1 MKLLNKSKNLLFY
14 ILYTFLTSIALTRGI
29 FLLFLTHKGLTVSE
43 VALYSIVLN
52 ISITVFE
59 IPTGYFGDKFGKRN
73 SMILGC
79 FLLAFHSFAM
89 MLSQNPITFI
99 FLAGVE
105 GFAYT
110 FVTGSNSA
118 LLYDILKIEH
128 TENNYLKINSKIL
141 SLESLTIGISI
152 FIGGELAAYSWNLVY
167 GIQIVT
173 MLSAILFLK
182 NIDEPEYNPKTVH
195 LRTDFKKYKLGT
207 ILCFFILISSVTD
220 GMFGGYY
227 NMNQLFLDQ
236 IHIDVAT
243 IGLFFSASYFINSAA
258 YLLVG
263 FILKIL
269 NRKQIFVY
277 GLFVQSFL
285 FLLLMYTKNP
295 AVFLIFTIIAC
306 FVPEILFTVSD
317 SIIQDYIDSK
327 YRATIL
333 SVVSMLRTCTTAL
346 CYGIMGK
353 VFDQISLSFFFLGLS
368 VVTLIFAGLSA
379 VAWLILNYS
388 KFHSNKGF

>member
-29 FLLFLTHKGLTVSE
+29 FLLFLTHKGLIVSE

-73 SMILGC
+73 SLILGC

-128 TENNYLKINSKIL
+128 TENDYLKINSKIL

-227 NMNQLFLDQ
+227 NMNQLFLDR

-295 AVFLIFTIIAC
+295 TVFLIFTIIAC

-388 KFHSNKGF
+388 KFHANKGF

>member
-1 MKLLNKSKNLLFY
+1 MKLFNHNKNLLFY
-14 ILYTFLTSIALTRGI
+14 TLYTFLTSIALTRGI

-73 SMILGC
+73 SLILGC

-89 MLSQNPITFI
+89 MLSQNTITFI
-99 FLAGVE
+99 FLAELE

-118 LLYDILKIEH
+118 LLYDILKRQHAEDD
-128 TENNYLKINSKIL
+128 YLKINSKIL
-141 SLESLTIGISI
+141 SMESLTIGISI

-173 MLSAILFLK
+173 MLFAIVFLR
-182 NIDEPEYNPKTVH
+182 NIDEPEHNSKAVH
-195 LRTDFKKYKLGT
+195 LKTDFKKYRPGT
-207 ILCFFILISSVTD
+207 ILCFFILISSITD
-220 GMFGGYY
+220 GIFGGYY
-227 NMNQLFLDQ
+227 NMNQLFLDR
-236 IHIDVAT
+236 IHISIST
-243 IGLFFSASYFINSAA
+243 IGFFFSASYFINSAA

-269 NRKQIFVY
+269 NRKQIFIY
-277 GLFVQSFL
+277 GLFIQGFL
-285 FLLLMYTKNP
+285 FLLLMRMKTP
-295 AVFLIFTIIAC
+295 TVFLIFTIIAC

-327 YRATIL
+327 YRATLL
-333 SVVSMLRTCTTAL
+333 SVVSMLRTCTTAM

-353 VFDQISLSFFFLGLS
+353 VFDQISLGFFFLGLA
-368 VVTLIFAGLSA
+368 VITLIFAGFSTACLG
-379 VAWLILNYS
+379 LE
-388 KFHSNKGF
+388 

>member
-1 MKLLNKSKNLLFY
+1 M
-14 ILYTFLTSIALTRGI
+14 
-29 FLLFLTHKGLTVSE
+29 
-43 VALYSIVLN
+43 
-52 ISITVFE
+52 
-59 IPTGYFGDKFGKRN
+59 
-73 SMILGC
+73 LGC

-89 MLSQNPITFI
+89 IISVNPATFI
-99 FLAGVE
+99 FLAGLE

-110 FVTGSNSA
+110 FITGSNSA
-118 LLYDILKIEH
+118 LLYDILKRQP
-128 TENNYLKINSKIL
+128 TENGYLKINSKIL

-152 FIGGELAAYSWNLVY
+152 FIGGELAAYSWNFVY
-167 GIQIVT
+167 GIQIIT
-173 MLSAILFLK
+173 MLFAIVFLK
-182 NIDEPEYNPKTVH
+182 NIDESEHNPKTVY
-195 LRTDFKKYKLGT
+195 LKTDFRKYRPGT
-207 ILCFFILISSVTD
+207 VLCFFILISSITD
-220 GMFGGYY
+220 GIFGGYY
-227 NMNQLFLDQ
+227 NMNQLFLDR
-236 IHIDVAT
+236 IHITVAT

-269 NRKQIFVY
+269 NRKQIFVS

-285 FLLLMYTKNP
+285 FLLLMRMKNP
-295 AVFLIFTIIAC
+295 TVFLIFTIIAC

-353 VFDQISLSFFFLGLS
+353 VFDQVSLGFFFLGLA
-368 VVTLIFAGLSA
+368 VVILIFAGVTA
-379 VAWLILNYS
+379 VAWFILNHS
-388 KFHSNKGF
+388 NFHSDKEF

>member
-1 MKLLNKSKNLLFY
+1 MKLFNHNKNLLFY
-14 ILYTFLTSIALTRGI
+14 TLYTFLTSIALTRGI

-73 SMILGC
+73 SLILGC

-89 MLSQNPITFI
+89 MLSQNTITFI
-99 FLAGVE
+99 FLAGLE

-118 LLYDILKIEH
+118 LLYDILKRQH
-128 TENNYLKINSKIL
+128 AKDDYLKINSKIL
-141 SLESLTIGISI
+141 SMESLTIGISI

-173 MLSAILFLK
+173 MLFAIVFLR
-182 NIDEPEYNPKTVH
+182 NIDEPEHNSKAVH
-195 LRTDFKKYKLGT
+195 LKTDFKKYRPGT
-207 ILCFFILISSVTD
+207 ILCFFILISSITD
-220 GMFGGYY
+220 GIFGGYY
-227 NMNQLFLDQ
+227 NMNQLFLDR
-236 IHIDVAT
+236 IHISIST
-243 IGLFFSASYFINSAA
+243 IGFFFSASYFINSAA

-269 NRKQIFVY
+269 NRKQIFIY
-277 GLFVQSFL
+277 GLFIQGFL
-285 FLLLMYTKNP
+285 FLLLMRMKTP
-295 AVFLIFTIIAC
+295 TVFLIFTIIAC

-327 YRATIL
+327 YRATLL
-333 SVVSMLRTCTTAL
+333 SVVSMLRTCTTAM

-353 VFDQISLSFFFLGLS
+353 VFDQISLGFFFLGLA
-368 VVTLIFAGLSA
+368 VITLIFAGFSTACLG
-379 VAWLILNYS
+379 LE
-388 KFHSNKGF
+388 

>member
-1 MKLLNKSKNLLFY
+1 MKLFNHNKNLLFY
-14 ILYTFLTSIALTRGI
+14 TLYTFLTSIALTRGI

-73 SMILGC
+73 SLILGC

-89 MLSQNPITFI
+89 MLSQNTITFI
-99 FLAGVE
+99 FLAGLE

-118 LLYDILKIEH
+118 LLYDILKRQH
-128 TENNYLKINSKIL
+128 AKDDYLKINSKIL
-141 SLESLTIGISI
+141 SMESLTIGISI

-173 MLSAILFLK
+173 MLFAIVFLR
-182 NIDEPEYNPKTVH
+182 NIDEPEHNSKAVH
-195 LRTDFKKYKLGT
+195 LKTDFKKYRPGP
-207 ILCFFILISSVTD
+207 ILCFFILISSITD
-220 GMFGGYY
+220 GIFGGYY
-227 NMNQLFLDQ
+227 NMNQLFLDR
-236 IHIDVAT
+236 IHISIST
-243 IGLFFSASYFINSAA
+243 IGFFFSASYFINSAA

-269 NRKQIFVY
+269 NRKQIFIY
-277 GLFVQSFL
+277 GLFIQGFL
-285 FLLLMYTKNP
+285 FLLLMRMKTP
-295 AVFLIFTIIAC
+295 TVFLIFTIIAC

-327 YRATIL
+327 YRATLL
-333 SVVSMLRTCTTAL
+333 SVVSMLRTCTTAM

-353 VFDQISLSFFFLGLS
+353 VFDQISLGFFFLGLA
-368 VVTLIFAGLSA
+368 VITLIFAGFSTACLG
-379 VAWLILNYS
+379 LE
-388 KFHSNKGF
+388 

>member
-29 FLLFLTHKGLTVSE
+29 FLLFLTHKGLIVSE

-73 SMILGC
+73 SLILGC

-227 NMNQLFLDQ
+227 NMNQLFLDR

-295 AVFLIFTIIAC
+295 TVFLIFTIIAC

-327 YRATIL
+327 YRATIF

-388 KFHSNKGF
+388 KFHANKGF

>member
-1 MKLLNKSKNLLFY
+1 MKPFYKNKNLLFY
-14 ILYTFLTSIALTRGI
+14 TLYTVLTSIALTRGI
-29 FLLFLTHKGLTVSE
+29 FLLFLTHKGLSVSE

-52 ISITVFE
+52 ISITIFE

-73 SMILGC
+73 SLMLGC
-79 FLLAFHSFAM
+79 FLLALHSFTMIISKKPVAFM
-89 MLSQNPITFI
+89 I
-99 FLAGVE
+99 LAGLE

-227 NMNQLFLDQ
+227 NMNQLFLDR

-295 AVFLIFTIIAC
+295 TVFLIFTIIAC

-353 VFDQISLSFFFLGLS
+353 VFDQISLGFFFLGLA
-368 VVTLIFAGLSA
+368 VITLIFAGLST
-379 VAWLILNYS
+379 VACFILNDS
-388 KFHSNKGF
+388 IFHSDKEC

>member
-29 FLLFLTHKGLTVSE
+29 FLLFLTHKGLIVSE

-73 SMILGC
+73 SLILGC

-182 NIDEPEYNPKTVH
+182 NIDEPEYNRSSQNRLQKIQTGNYSVFFH
-195 LRTDFKKYKLGT
+195 THFQRNRRDVWR
-207 ILCFFILISSVTD
+207 ILQYES
-220 GMFGGYY
+220 
-227 NMNQLFLDQ
+227 
-236 IHIDVAT
+236 
-243 IGLFFSASYFINSAA
+243 
-258 YLLVG
+258 
-263 FILKIL
+263 
-269 NRKQIFVY
+269 
-277 GLFVQSFL
+277 
-285 FLLLMYTKNP
+285 
-295 AVFLIFTIIAC
+295 AVF
-306 FVPEILFTVSD
+306 
-317 SIIQDYIDSK
+317 
-327 YRATIL
+327 R
-333 SVVSMLRTCTTAL
+333 
-346 CYGIMGK
+346 
-353 VFDQISLSFFFLGLS
+353 
-368 VVTLIFAGLSA
+368 
-379 VAWLILNYS
+379 
-388 KFHSNKGF
+388 SNSH

>member
-1 MKLLNKSKNLLFY
+1 MKSKNLLFY
-14 ILYTFLTSIALTRGI
+14 TLYTILTSFSLTRGI
-29 FLLFLTHKGLTVSE
+29 FLLFLTHKGLSVSE

-52 ISITVFE
+52 ISITIFE

-73 SMILGC
+73 SLILGC

-89 MLSQNPITFI
+89 IISVNPATFI
-99 FLAGVE
+99 FLAALE

-118 LLYDILKIEH
+118 LLYDILKREH
-128 TENNYLKINSKIL
+128 AENDYLKINSKIL

-152 FIGGELAAYSWNLVY
+152 FIGGEVAIYSWNLVY
-167 GIQIVT
+167 SIQVIT
-173 MLSAILFLK
+173 MLSAIVFLR
-182 NIDEPEYNPKTVH
+182 NIDEPERNPKKVH
-195 LRTDFKKYKLGT
+195 LKTDFKKYRPGT

-220 GMFGGYY
+220 GIFGGYY
-227 NMNQLFLDQ
+227 NMNQLFLDR
-236 IHIDVAT
+236 IHITVAT

-269 NRKQIFVY
+269 NRKQIFVS
-277 GLFVQSFL
+277 GLFVQGFL
-285 FLLLMYTKNP
+285 FLLLMHVKNP
-295 AVFLIFTIIAC
+295 TVFLIFTIIAC

-353 VFDQISLSFFFLGLS
+353 VFDQVSPGCFFSGLA

-379 VAWLILNYS
+379 ISWFILNYS
-388 KFHSNKGF
+388 KFHSSKKF

>member
-73 SMILGC
+73 SLILGC

-99 FLAGVE
+99 FLAGME

-167 GIQIVT
+167 GIQIVI

-227 NMNQLFLDQ
+227 NMNQLFLDR

-388 KFHSNKGF
+388 KFHANKGF

>member
-1 MKLLNKSKNLLFY
+1 MKLFNHNKNLLFY
-14 ILYTFLTSIALTRGI
+14 TLYTFLTSIALTRGI

-73 SMILGC
+73 SLILGC

-89 MLSQNPITFI
+89 MLSQNTITFI
-99 FLAGVE
+99 FLAGLE

-118 LLYDILKIEH
+118 LLYDILKRQHAEDD
-128 TENNYLKINSKIL
+128 YLKINSKIL
-141 SLESLTIGISI
+141 SMESLTIGISI

-167 GIQIVT
+167 GIQIIT
-173 MLSAILFLK
+173 MLFAIVFLK
-182 NIDEPEYNPKTVH
+182 NIDEPEHNSKTVH
-195 LRTDFKKYKLGT
+195 LKTDFKKYRPGT
-207 ILCFFILISSVTD
+207 ILCFFILISSITD
-220 GMFGGYY
+220 GILGGYY
-227 NMNQLFLDQ
+227 NMNQLFLDR
-236 IHIDVAT
+236 IHITVAA

-269 NRKQIFVY
+269 NRKQIFIY
-277 GLFVQSFL
+277 GLFIQGFL
-285 FLLLMYTKNP
+285 FLLLMRMKTP
-295 AVFLIFTIIAC
+295 TVFLIFTIIAC

-327 YRATIL
+327 YRATIIRCFYVAHL
-333 SVVSMLRTCTTAL
+333 HHCFVLWN
-346 CYGIMGK
+346 YGKSI
-353 VFDQISLSFFFLGLS
+353 
-368 VVTLIFAGLSA
+368 
-379 VAWLILNYS
+379 
-388 KFHSNKGF
+388 

>member
-29 FLLFLTHKGLTVSE
+29 FLLFLTHKGLIVSE

-73 SMILGC
+73 SLILGC

-118 LLYDILKIEH
+118 LLYDILKKEH
-128 TENNYLKINSKIL
+128 TENDYLKINSKVL

-227 NMNQLFLDQ
+227 NMNQLFLDR

-295 AVFLIFTIIAC
+295 TVFLIFTIIAC

-388 KFHSNKGF
+388 KFHANKGF

>member
-73 SMILGC
+73 SLILGC

-227 NMNQLFLDQ
+227 NMNQLFLDR

-333 SVVSMLRTCTTAL
+333 SVVSMLRTCTTAM

-353 VFDQISLSFFFLGLS
+353 VFDLVSLSFFFLGLS
-368 VVTLIFAGLSA
+368 VITLIFAGLSA
-379 VAWLILNYS
+379 VAWLILKYS
-388 KFHSNKGF
+388 NFHANKGF

>member
-29 FLLFLTHKGLTVSE
+29 FLLFLTHKGLIVSE

-73 SMILGC
+73 SLILGC

-227 NMNQLFLDQ
+227 NMNQLFLDR

-243 IGLFFSASYFINSAA
+243 IGLFFSTSYFINSAA

-295 AVFLIFTIIAC
+295 TVFLIFTIIAC

-388 KFHSNKGF
+388 KFHANKGF

>member
-1 MKLLNKSKNLLFY
+1 MKLFNHNKNLLFY
-14 ILYTFLTSIALTRGI
+14 TLYTFLTSIALTRGI

-73 SMILGC
+73 SLMLGC

-99 FLAGVE
+99 FLAGLE

-118 LLYDILKIEH
+118 LLYDILKRDH

-182 NIDEPEYNPKTVH
+182 NIDEPECNPKTVH
-195 LRTDFKKYKLGT
+195 LRTDFQKYRPGT

-220 GMFGGYY
+220 GIFGGYY
-227 NMNQLFLDQ
+227 NMNQLFLDR
-236 IHIDVAT
+236 IHINVAT

-277 GLFVQSFL
+277 GLFVQGFL
-285 FLLLMYTKNP
+285 FLLLIHMKTP

-327 YRATIL
+327 YRATML

-353 VFDQISLSFFFLGLS
+353 VFDQVSLGFFFLGLA

-379 VAWLILNYS
+379 VACFALKYS
-388 KFHSNKGF
+388 KFHANKEF

>member
-1 MKLLNKSKNLLFY
+1 MKLFNHNKNLLFY
-14 ILYTFLTSIALTRGI
+14 TLYTFLTSIALTRGI

-73 SMILGC
+73 SLILGC

-89 MLSQNPITFI
+89 MLSQNTITFI
-99 FLAGVE
+99 FLAGLE

-118 LLYDILKIEH
+118 LLYDILKRQH
-128 TENNYLKINSKIL
+128 AKDDYLKINSKIL
-141 SLESLTIGISI
+141 SMESLTIGISI

-173 MLSAILFLK
+173 MLFAIVFLR
-182 NIDEPEYNPKTVH
+182 NIDEPEHNSKAVH
-195 LRTDFKKYKLGT
+195 LKTDFKKYRPGT
-207 ILCFFILISSVTD
+207 ILCFFILISSITD
-220 GMFGGYY
+220 GIFGGYY
-227 NMNQLFLDQ
+227 NMNQLFLDR
-236 IHIDVAT
+236 IHISIST
-243 IGLFFSASYFINSAA
+243 IGFFFSASYFINSAA

-269 NRKQIFVY
+269 NRKQIFIY
-277 GLFVQSFL
+277 GLFIQGFL
-285 FLLLMYTKNP
+285 FLLLMRMKTP
-295 AVFLIFTIIAC
+295 TVFLIFTIIAC

-317 SIIQDYIDSK
+317 SIIQDYIYSK
-327 YRATIL
+327 YRATLL
-333 SVVSMLRTCTTAL
+333 SVVSMLRTCTTAM

-353 VFDQISLSFFFLGLS
+353 VFDQISLGFFFLGLA
-368 VVTLIFAGLSA
+368 VITLIFAGFSTACLG
-379 VAWLILNYS
+379 LE
-388 KFHSNKGF
+388 

>member
-29 FLLFLTHKGLTVSE
+29 FLLFLTHKGLIVSE

-73 SMILGC
+73 SLILGC

-227 NMNQLFLDQ
+227 NMNQLFLDR

-295 AVFLIFTIIAC
+295 TVFLIFTIIAC

-317 SIIQDYIDSK
+317 SIIQEYIDSK

-388 KFHSNKGF
+388 KFHANKGF

>member
-29 FLLFLTHKGLTVSE
+29 FLLFLTHKGLIVSE

-73 SMILGC
+73 SLILGC

-227 NMNQLFLDQ
+227 NMNQLFLDR

-295 AVFLIFTIIAC
+295 TVFLIFTIIAC

-388 KFHSNKGF
+388 KFHANKGF

>member
-73 SMILGC
+73 SLILGC

-227 NMNQLFLDQ
+227 NMNQLFLDR

-388 KFHSNKGF
+388 KFHANKGF

>member
-1 MKLLNKSKNLLFY
+1 MKPFYKSKNLLFY
-14 ILYTFLTSIALTRGI
+14 TLYTVLTSIALTRGI
-29 FLLFLTHKGLTVSE
+29 FLLFLTHKGLSVSE

-52 ISITVFE
+52 ISITIFE
-59 IPTGYFGDKFGKRN
+59 IPTGYFGDKFGKHN
-73 SMILGC
+73 SLMLGC
-79 FLLAFHSFAM
+79 FLLALHSFTMIISKKPVAFM
-89 MLSQNPITFI
+89 I
-99 FLAGVE
+99 LAGLE

-118 LLYDILKIEH
+118 LLYDILKREH
-128 TENNYLKINSKIL
+128 TENDYLKINSKVL

-167 GIQIVT
+167 GIQIIT
-173 MLSAILFLK
+173 MLFAIVFLK
-182 NIDEPEYNPKTVH
+182 NIDEPEHNSKTVH
-195 LRTDFKKYKLGT
+195 LKTDFKKYRPGT
-207 ILCFFILISSVTD
+207 ILCFFILISSITD
-220 GMFGGYY
+220 GIFCGYY
-227 NMNQLFLDQ
+227 NMNQLFLDR
-236 IHIDVAT
+236 IHITVAT

-269 NRKQIFVY
+269 NRKQIFIY
-277 GLFVQSFL
+277 GLFIQGFL
-285 FLLLMYTKNP
+285 FLLLMRMKNP
-295 AVFLIFTIIAC
+295 SVFLIFTIIAC
-306 FVPEILFTVSD
+306 FIPEILFAVSD

-353 VFDQISLSFFFLGLS
+353 VFDQISLGFFFLGLA
-368 VVTLIFAGLSA
+368 VITLIFAGLSTIA
-379 VAWLILNYS
+379 CFILNDS
-388 KFHSNKGF
+388 IFHSDKEC

>member
-29 FLLFLTHKGLTVSE
+29 FLLFLTHKGLIVSE

-73 SMILGC
+73 SLILGC

-227 NMNQLFLDQ
+227 NMNQLFLDR

-295 AVFLIFTIIAC
+295 TVFLIFTIIAC

-368 VVTLIFAGLSA
+368 A

-388 KFHSNKGF
+388 KFHANKGF

>member
-1 MKLLNKSKNLLFY
+1 MKLFNHNKNLLFY
-14 ILYTFLTSIALTRGI
+14 TLYTFLTSIALTRGI

-73 SMILGC
+73 SLILGC

-89 MLSQNPITFI
+89 MLSQNTITFI
-99 FLAGVE
+99 FLAGLE

-118 LLYDILKIEH
+118 LLYDILKRQH
-128 TENNYLKINSKIL
+128 AKDDYLKINSKIL
-141 SLESLTIGISI
+141 SRESLTIGISI

-173 MLSAILFLK
+173 MLFAIVFLR
-182 NIDEPEYNPKTVH
+182 NIDEPEHNSKAVH
-195 LRTDFKKYKLGT
+195 LKTDFKKYRPGT
-207 ILCFFILISSVTD
+207 ILCFFILISSITD
-220 GMFGGYY
+220 GIFGGYY
-227 NMNQLFLDQ
+227 NMNQLFLDR
-236 IHIDVAT
+236 IHISIST
-243 IGLFFSASYFINSAA
+243 IGFFFSASYFINSAA

-269 NRKQIFVY
+269 NRKQIFIY
-277 GLFVQSFL
+277 GLFIQGFL
-285 FLLLMYTKNP
+285 FLLLMRMKTP
-295 AVFLIFTIIAC
+295 TVFLIFTIIAC

-327 YRATIL
+327 YRATLL
-333 SVVSMLRTCTTAL
+333 SVVSMLRTCTTAM

-353 VFDQISLSFFFLGLS
+353 VFDQISLGFFFLGLA
-368 VVTLIFAGLSA
+368 VITLIFAGFSTACLG
-379 VAWLILNYS
+379 LE
-388 KFHSNKGF
+388 

>member
-1 MKLLNKSKNLLFY
+1 MKLFNHNKNLLFY
-14 ILYTFLTSIALTRGI
+14 TLYTFLTSIALTRGI

-73 SMILGC
+73 SLILGC

-173 MLSAILFLK
+173 MLSDFMLFHPHFQHNRWYIWRIL
-182 NIDEPEYNPKTVH
+182 
-195 LRTDFKKYKLGT
+195 
-207 ILCFFILISSVTD
+207 
-220 GMFGGYY
+220 
-227 NMNQLFLDQ
+227 
-236 IHIDVAT
+236 
-243 IGLFFSASYFINSAA
+243 
-258 YLLVG
+258 
-263 FILKIL
+263 
-269 NRKQIFVY
+269 
-277 GLFVQSFL
+277 
-285 FLLLMYTKNP
+285 
-295 AVFLIFTIIAC
+295 
-306 FVPEILFTVSD
+306 
-317 SIIQDYIDSK
+317 
-327 YRATIL
+327 
-333 SVVSMLRTCTTAL
+333 
-346 CYGIMGK
+346 
-353 VFDQISLSFFFLGLS
+353 
-368 VVTLIFAGLSA
+368 
-379 VAWLILNYS
+379 
-388 KFHSNKGF
+388 